1 MGNDRGSRPEAGR
14 GSTAGPGAAAAG
26 RVLATVFAGLKLLR
40 PVRPIHP
47 DGVALT
53 GALER
58 TGTAVPSGIHWVD
71 SPGRDAVAGRVS
83 RSIGLPH
90 ALPDIVGLALRLEGG
105 AHGDLFL
112 ASTGLGVPSRYL
124 LRLLLRAD
132 RARYTTLLPYRGD
145 RGAVLIGA
153 RTLSAPAL
161 PARPRELA
169 DALAAGEWVLGVY
182 HARPFGRWHRF
193 GTLTLGLEGGSE
205 GGAGGI
211 DTGRRLDP
219 VLHVLPGATHY
230 PWIAAVREPAYRVA
244 RRGRPA

>member
-1 MGNDRGSRPEAGR
+1 MTYDGGSRPAAEPGGVAVSVGRALAG
-14 GSTAGPGAAAAG
+14 
-26 RVLATVFAGLKLLR
+26 VFAGMKLLR
-40 PVRPIHP
+40 PARPIHP
-47 DGVALT
+47 HGVALT
-53 GALER
+53 GVLER
-58 TGTAVPSGIHWVD
+58 TGTAVPSGIEWVD
-71 SPGRDAVAGRVS
+71 SPGSDAVAGRVS

-105 AHGDLFL
+105 TRGDLFL

-132 RARYTTLLPYRGD
+132 RARYTTLLPYRGE

-153 RTLSAPAL
+153 RTLSGPAL
-161 PARPRELA
+161 PARPHQLA
-169 DALAAGEWVLGVY
+169 DALATGQWVLGIY

-193 GTLTLGLEGGSE
+193 GTLALRLEGE
-205 GGAGGI
+205 HGAHGI

-230 PWIAAVREPAYRVA
+230 PWIAAIRGPAYRVA
-244 RRGRPA
+244 RRGRSA